1 MHAGPEQPPPV
12 PAGRLLSRAIY
23 DIDGSRGEGG
33 GQILRTSLALSM
45 ITGTPIR
52 IANIRARRTKP
63 GLMRQH
69 LTAVQAA
76 ARVSNARVE
85 GATVGSR
92 EIVFTPSSV
101 TPGDHCFAIG
111 TAGSTTLIL
120 QTVLPALIL
129 ASGPSHLTLEGGTHN
144 PMAPPFE
151 FLDRAYLPLLRRMG
165 ADVEAKLERAGFYPA
180 GGGRLSVTVKPAGEL
195 QGIDLLERGEIR
207 NRRGTV
213 LLANLPAHIAQREVQ
228 TLSQL
233 TGWDPTSFEIRRVD
247 SAGPGNAVLL
257 ELESE
262 TVTEVFTAFGE
273 VGVPAEK
280 VAEKAV
286 REMQSYLA
294 SDVPVGEHL
303 ADQLLLPLA
312 LAGTGSYRTLPLSL
326 HARTQVELIPEFL
339 DVRIEVEAKEGGR
352 VCRVGVER

>member
-1 MHAGPEQPPPV
+1 VKGKNGMHK
-12 PAGRLLSRAIY
+12 
-23 DIDGSRGEGG
+23 IDGSRGEGG

-52 IANIRARRTKP
+52 IENIRARRAKP

-76 ARVSNARVE
+76 ARISNARVE
-85 GATVGSR
+85 GAAVGSR
-92 EIVFTPSSV
+92 EIVFTPSAV
-101 TPGDHCFAIG
+101 KPGGYHFAIG

-129 ASGPSHLTLEGGTHN
+129 ASGPTRLTLEGGTHN

-151 FLDRAYLPLLRRMG
+151 FLDRAFLPLLRRMG
-165 ADVEAKLERAGFYPA
+165 PTVDVTLERAGFYPA
-180 GGGRLSVTVKPAGEL
+180 GGGRLAVTVTPAGAL
-195 QGIDLLERGEIR
+195 QGLDMLERGELR

-213 LLANLPAHIAQREVQ
+213 LLANLPGHIADREVRK
-228 TLSQL
+228 LGEL
-233 TGWDPTSFEIRRVD
+233 TSWGDDSFEVRHVD

-262 TVTEVFTAFGE
+262 GITEVFVAFGE
-273 VGVPAEK
+273 IGVSAEA

-286 REMQSYLA
+286 REMRSYLKA
-294 SDVPVGEHL
+294 DVPVGEHL

-312 LAGTGSYRTLPLSL
+312 LAGSGSFRTLPLSL
-326 HARTQVELIPEFL
+326 HATTQVELIPEFL
-339 DVRIEVEAKEGGR
+339 DVRIGVVEEEGDGQGWR
-352 VCRVGVER
+352 VVLNEG